1 MALQERQTI
10 ELHGVTLSYSP
21 IQTMYNVLNYKS
33 KLEETVGK
41 LSSTQ
46 LANLYDKHIQWAN
59 PDDAATWYYSKL
71 THTHTQFQQ
80 IIIIN
85 YNLHAQVSASF
96 IDTACTMG
104 ERVPWHGQPF
114 ALPSQ
119 L

>member
-46 LANLYDKHIQWAN
+46 LANLYDKHIQWVN

-71 THTHTQFQQ
+71 THTHT
-80 IIIIN
+80 
-85 YNLHAQVSASF
+85 HTHTVS
-96 IDTACTMG
+96 TNN
-104 ERVPWHGQPF
+104 HN
-114 ALPSQ
+114 Q

>member
-1 MALQERQTI
+1 
-10 ELHGVTLSYSP
+10 
-21 IQTMYNVLNYKS
+21 MYNVLNYKS

-80 IIIIN
+80 IIINQI
-85 YNLHAQVSASF
+85 
-96 IDTACTMG
+96 
-104 ERVPWHGQPF
+104 
-114 ALPSQ
+114 
-119 L
+119 